1 MSQKAFPVWGQERI
15 GHSINWLI
23 RPLHPVHYPETRRRM
38 QILTGLVL
46 ILIAFLVMGILL
58 VPSSDPTKAHT
69 YYFLMVAGLIL
80 LIPVYFISRTSW
92 YMLAVRI
99 TLALTSAF
107 PFLVLILG
115 QDFSIERIQSVL
127 IWLIISFL
135 LGVSLL
141 SIISTL
147 VLIGANLAAA
157 LALPLLFPAIT
168 YATIV
173 PTLGLLLIVAV
184 LILANVFYRN
194 QLENDQRIALT
205 QEKEVSEESRRNLR
219 ALLNAYTDTAFLI
232 DPQGKFI
239 ALNQTTAREFKRT
252 VEQLTG
258 TSAFAL
264 LSPALAETRL
274 TKINQAIATR
284 QPVRFIDQGRN
295 GWFDNTIFPILG
307 ADGTVTRLAIYA
319 RDITEFITAEQKL
332 AESEAKF
339 RNIVESSPMG
349 MHLYKLEDDGRL
361 VLIGANP
368 AANSILGIDHKAY
381 IGKTIEEAFPNLAE
395 TEVPTR
401 YRAVCISGEPWF
413 TEQIT
418 YRDSYIDG
426 AFEVH
431 AFQTAP
437 GMMAVLFLDVTER
450 KRTTQ
455 AMQQRLNELVIV
467 NAVSQVAASQL
478 DLQAM
483 IELTGEKL
491 RQIPNVHG
499 LYIALHDPQHNCI
512 RYPYWRIYDEIVRA
526 PEVPANAGLASWV
539 IQNRQALVI
548 DQNYMQR
555 SAELGVVRRRLAD
568 NTDKFP
574 QTWIGIPMQ
583 IGDQVIGILSIQNFE
598 HEHAFT
604 ENDLRLWKTIA
615 ANIGIAIQNAQLY
628 DAVRQELDERQKLIA
643 ELETKN
649 AELEQFTYTVSH
661 DLKSPLITIQGYLG
675 FIEQDA
681 KSGNQERMKADIER
695 ITQATRKMNR
705 LLTELLELS
714 RIGRVINP
722 SENVPFDEIVQEAL
736 SIVQGQLDA
745 RHIRVTV
752 SQSLPVIHGDRARLV
767 EVVQNLV
774 DNAAKFTSNQPQP
787 HIEIGWRDT
796 DPEGKPIFFVRDN
809 GIGIEPCY
817 QERIFGLFNKL
828 DTQTEGTG
836 VGLALVKR
844 IVQVHGGNI
853 WVESEG
859 LGKGSTFCFT
869 LATSLTQ

>member
-1 MSQKAFPVWGQERI
+1 MSQKAFSVWGQERI
-15 GHSINWLI
+15 RHSIDWLI
-23 RPLHPVHYPETRRRM
+23 RPLHPVHSSEIRRRI
-38 QILTGLVL
+38 QILAGLVL
-46 ILIAFLVMGILL
+46 ILITFLALGILL
-58 VPSSDPTKAHT
+58 VPSSIPGKAHT
-69 YYFLMVAGLIL
+69 FYLVMVAGLVL
-80 LIPVYFISRTSW
+80 LVPIYFMSRTLW
-92 YMLAVRI
+92 YMSAVRI

-107 PFLVLILG
+107 PFLVLILE
-115 QDFSIERIQSVL
+115 QDFSIDRIQSVL
-127 IWLIISFL
+127 IWLVISFL
-135 LGVSLL
+135 LSVSLL
-141 SIISTL
+141 SIISAL
-147 VLIGANLAAA
+147 VLIGANLATL
-157 LALPLLFPAIT
+157 LALPLLFPAISYT
-168 YATIV
+168 TLV
-173 PTLGLLLIVAV
+173 PALGLLLMVAV
-184 LILANVFYRN
+184 LILANVYYRN
-194 QLENDQRIALT
+194 KLEVDQRIELT
-205 QEKEVSEESRRNLR
+205 QEKESSEESRRNMR
-219 ALLNAYTDTAFLI
+219 ALLNAYTGTAFLI
-232 DPQGKFI
+232 DTQGNFI
-239 ALNQTTAREFKRT
+239 ALNQTTARDFNKT

-264 LSPALAETRL
+264 LSPALAEPRIA
-274 TKINQAIATR
+274 KINQAIATR

-295 GWFDNTIFPILG
+295 GWFDNTIFPVLG
-307 ADGTVTRLAIYA
+307 ADGNVTRLAIYA
-319 RDITEFITAEQKL
+319 SNITEFITAEQKL

-349 MHLYKLEDDGRL
+349 MHLYKLQDDGRL

-368 AANSILGIDHKAY
+368 AANIILGIDHTTF
-381 IGKTIEEAFPNLAE
+381 IGKTIEDAFPNLAE
-395 TEVPTR
+395 TEIPTR
-401 YRAVCISGEPWF
+401 YRQVCTTSEPWF

-418 YRDSYIDG
+418 YQDAHIQG

-450 KRTTQ
+450 KRTTA

-467 NAVSQVAASQL
+467 NAISQVAASQL
-478 DLQAM
+478 DLRAM

-499 LYIALHDPQHNCI
+499 LYIALNDLQHNCI
-512 RYPYWRIYDEIVRA
+512 RYPYWRIYDEIVQA
-526 PEVPANAGLASWV
+526 PEVPANEGLDSWV
-539 IQNRQALVI
+539 IRNRQALVI
-548 DQNYMQR
+548 DQNYLQQ
-555 SAELGVVRRRLAD
+555 SAELGVSRQPFAN
-568 NTDKFP
+568 NTEKLP
-574 QTWIGIPMQ
+574 KTWIGIPML

-628 DAVRQELDERQKLIA
+628 AAVRQELAERQILVA
-643 ELETKN
+643 ELESKN

-681 KSGNQERMKADIER
+681 ETGNRERMKADIER

-722 SENVPFDEIVQEAL
+722 SENVPFEEIVQEAL

-745 RHIRVTV
+745 RHVRVTV
-752 SQSLPVIHGDRARLV
+752 SQPLPVIHGDRARLV

-787 HIEIGWRDT
+787 HIEIGWRGT

-809 GIGIEPCY
+809 GIGIQPRY

-828 DTQTEGTG
+828 DTQTDGTG

-844 IVQVHGGNI
+844 IVQVHGGTI
-853 WVESEG
+853 WVESDG

-869 LATSLTQ
+869 LATDLAL